1 VGALRARDDAALT
14 PQNGVTDIQRL
25 ARNVDD
31 EPLVHVGL
39 TGDLDEL
46 GPTVEAA
53 AYRIAQESVT
63 NALRHA
69 RNATRIDVQVVGD
82 RDAVRLTVRDDGD
95 HLHASSVDPGY
106 GVVGMTERAAL
117 LGGTL
122 GAGPGPD
129 RGWVVVAVL
138 PRARPTR

>member
-1 VGALRARDDAALT
+1 M
-14 PQNGVTDIQRL
+14 NGVADIERL

-31 EPLVHVGL
+31 EPRVHVGL

-46 GPTVEAA
+46 GPAVGSAT
-53 AYRIAQESVT
+53 YRIAQESVT

-82 RDAVRLTVRDDGD
+82 QDAVRLSVRDDGD
-95 HLHASSVDPGY
+95 QVHASSVNAGY
-106 GVVGMTERAAL
+106 GLVGMTERAAL

-122 GAGPGPD
+122 EAGPGAD
-129 RGWVVVAVL
+129 HGWVVDAVL